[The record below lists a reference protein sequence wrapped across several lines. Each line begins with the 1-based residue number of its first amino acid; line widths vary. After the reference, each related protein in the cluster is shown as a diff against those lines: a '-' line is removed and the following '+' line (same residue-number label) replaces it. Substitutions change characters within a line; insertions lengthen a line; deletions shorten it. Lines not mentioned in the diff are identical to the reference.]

1 MRSEWL
7 LTLKLGQTFTLP
19 HIQNRCWGRNFRSR
33 PTGRTENWPTSTCHM
48 SPWQSSSIIFKLLSI
63 SSVHDEMQVFNTSKE
78 CHVISVFK
86 TMVSVITSSV
96 SGNRFL
102 YSKTRHIRFSKF
114 KILFIFCNVIETRL
128 VLYAPFYVK
137 KPAKYWSSLG
147 ECFQKLPTWHFVP

>member
-114 KILFIFCNVIETRL
+114 KILFIFCVF
-128 VLYAPFYVK
+128 LYYFPCNLR
-137 KPAKYWSSLG
+137 PLS
-147 ECFQKLPTWHFVP
+147 Q